1 MKTYSSVRHEVDN
14 ALLSLS
20 GESLTVTDSKSQ
32 DSVTIGGLN
41 RKQIAR
47 ELRYWVYSCEYS
59 HYENMRDREDVTR
72 ELQKLQE
79 SLTDTLNKMAP
90 AAKETA

>member
-1 MKTYSSVRHEVDN
+1 MKTYTSVRHEVDN
-14 ALLSLS
+14 AQLSMS
-20 GESLTVTDSKSQ
+20 GESLTITDSKSQ

-47 ELRYWVYSCEYS
+47 ELRHWVFSCSYS
-59 HYENMRDREDVTR
+59 HNESARDQEDIVK

-79 SLTDTLNKMAP
+79 SLTETLEKLTPKAE
-90 AAKETA
+90 ETV

>member
-1 MKTYSSVRHEVDN
+1 MKTYNNVRHEVDN

-32 DSVTIGGLN
+32 DSVTIGGFT

-47 ELRYWVYSCEYS
+47 ELRYWVNSCEWS
-59 HYENMRDREDVTR
+59 HYESTRDKEDVTLQ
-72 ELQKLQE
+72 LQKLQE
-79 SLTDTLNKMAP
+79 TLASTLEKLTPKAE
-90 AAKETA
+90 ETV

>member
-1 MKTYSSVRHEVDN
+1 MKTYSNVRHEVDN
-14 ALLSLS
+14 AQLSLS
-20 GESLTVTDSKSQ
+20 GESLTVTDSKAQ

-47 ELRYWVYSCEYS
+47 ELRYWVYSCSYS
-59 HYENMRDREDVTR
+59 HYESERDQEDVVK

-79 SLTDTLNKMAP
+79 SLTETLEKLAP

>member
-1 MKTYSSVRHEVDN
+1 MKTYTNVRHEVDN

-32 DSVTIGGLN
+32 DSVTIGGFT

-47 ELRYWVYSCEYS
+47 ELRYWVSSCEWS
-59 HYENMRDREDVTR
+59 HYESTRDKEEVTLQ
-72 ELQKLQE
+72 LQKLQE
-79 SLTDTLNKMAP
+79 TLTSTLEKLTPKAE
-90 AAKETA
+90 ETV